1 MKKISLF
8 SKIIFILQAFVA
20 LYPWLWIL
28 AGILKF
34 EVGVL
39 LPIVMCGLHFTI
51 PISIIGV
58 LLCLVL
64 SVKQRNDKKEVFKN
78 IALALLHIVLGI
90 WNFVLYN
97 SLVSNL
103 IY

>member
-8 SKIIFILQAFVA
+8 SKIILILQAFVA

-28 AGILKF
+28 AGILKN

-58 LLCLVL
+58 LLFGVVGQTKKRQER
-64 SVKQRNDKKEVFKN
+64 SIQKHSTRIIAYRFRNME
-78 IALALLHIVLGI
+78 LC
-90 WNFVLYN
+90 FVQ
-97 SLVSNL
+97 
-103 IY
+103 